1 MSPFSVRPAAG
12 EQVARTIH
20 SGLEPER
27 SGALLP
33 LSCPVLDAELL
44 QTTILAFLRRC
55 ADVPAAGPPTLLLL
69 DVDQLAVEGQAEL
82 LAFFRVPTFQAR
94 ALVTARQPLTALA
107 EKMQFSRELACTL
120 STLVIELPGLAERRQ
135 DIPLLAQQLV
145 EEHNCAWRIAAQ
157 RFRPRCPGCDCGPP
171 AAGPCRRIGHD
182 RAGGLQERRRPG
194 DQRC

>member
-1 MSPFSVRPAAG
+1 MCRRP
-12 EQVARTIH
+12 V
-20 SGLEPER
+20 
-27 SGALLP
+27 
-33 LSCPVLDAELL
+33 
-44 QTTILAFLRRC
+44 
-55 ADVPAAGPPTLLLL
+55 AGPPTLLLL

-145 EEHNCAWRIAAQ
+145 EEHNARGGLQLSGFAPDALDAIAAL
-157 RFRPRCPGCDCGPP
+157 PLPGHVAELATIVQEACKS
-171 AAGPCRRIGHD
+171 AAGPAINVADLPPQVRMAHHAAAHPTPR
-182 RAGGLQERRRPG
+182 E
-194 DQRC
+194 